1 MPDKNQQLI
10 SLLTGAASALKYGK
24 KATAEK
30 KIREAYRVICTPATE
45 AEIEAARLLYE
56 TDDEEIDTDALASR
70 LDEKDGIGAWI
81 QAWVWLGKPAAIC
94 RIAECNTVVQGD
106 EVDFR
111 EHAATHEAGASGSLL
126 ERLCNDPL
134 SFFNKV

>member
-1 MPDKNQQLI
+1 MPGKKQQLI
-10 SLLTGAASALKYGK
+10 TLLTGAASALKHGR

-30 KIREAYRVICTPATE
+30 KIREAYRAICTPATE

-70 LDEKDGIGAWI
+70 LDEKDGLGAWI

-94 RIAECNTVVQGD
+94 RIADCETVVYGD
-106 EVDFR
+106 EVDLR
-111 EHAATHEAGASGSLL
+111 EHAATHEAGASRSLL
-126 ERLCNDPL
+126 ERLRKDRL
-134 SFFNKV
+134 SFFIKV